1 MTYTKAQLKARVQT
15 LSEVLEAFDVAHFQ
29 RIGLT
34 QQWALDYRTS
44 LYNRL
49 VAAREAE
56 AEEDPLPYAPSE
68 AYLNALRSFGLTD
81 EDCVEELRRARDC
94 DFELLLAD
102 EKRKAYDQGRAD
114 GKTVGYAEAYDE
126 GKADGYEKGYEVGWC
141 LGSSRS

>member
-1 MTYTKAQLKARVQT
+1 MTYTKAQLEARVQT

-56 AEEDPLPYAPSE
+56 ALTEAEDDPSPYAPSE
-68 AYLNALRSFGLTD
+68 AYLNALRSFGFTD
-81 EDCVEELRRARDC
+81 EDCAEELRQARAS
-94 DFELLLAD
+94 DFELTLAD
-102 EKRKAYDQGRAD
+102 EVRKAYDQGRAD
-114 GKTVGYAEAYDE
+114 GYA
-126 GKADGYEKGYEVGWC
+126 KGYEVGWA
-141 LGSSRS
+141 LGNDSGPDKI